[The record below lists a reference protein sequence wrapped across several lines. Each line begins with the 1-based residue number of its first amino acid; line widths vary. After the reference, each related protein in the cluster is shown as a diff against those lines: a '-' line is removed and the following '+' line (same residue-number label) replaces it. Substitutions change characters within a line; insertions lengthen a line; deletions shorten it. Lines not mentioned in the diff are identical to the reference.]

1 MKHLFLILVFL
12 LSIAAVKAQADWEN
26 PAVVAV
32 HKNDPKASFFP
43 FENNTKALLND
54 KGTSKNYLCLDGLWD
69 FCWKKGIRQRVNS
82 FYKIKVEEENWAP
95 IKVPSNW
102 ELQGYSY
109 PIYVNQSYAFQRK
122 NPPHIPNRSNEIGYY
137 RKTFK
142 LPIEWSKKQVM
153 IHFGAV
159 NSAFYLWVNGQK
171 VGYSQGSKTP
181 AEFDI
186 TDYVHN
192 GDNLIALEVFRWSDA
207 SYLQCQDFWRLS
219 GIERSVYL
227 YAQESTQIID
237 FEVHGKL
244 DTNYLKGIFELD
256 VQIKATE
263 KSYLRVALTD
273 QNGRVLYKEEK
284 PCKIVKNQTLS
295 FQKNEL
301 KVEHWSA
308 EQPHL
313 YQLLLTL
320 VDDNRIIL
328 QSSSCKVG
336 FRSSEIKKGQFKIN
350 GKAVYLKGVNLHEH
364 DERSGHVVSEALL
377 RKDLERMKQF
387 NINAIRTCH
396 YPQQERFYEL
406 CDSMGFYVVDEAN
419 IESHGM
425 GYGWASP
432 AKNPRWK
439 EAHWQRVWRMVERDK
454 NHPSVVI
461 WSLGNEA
468 GNGVNFLHAYDWLKK
483 RDNSRPV
490 QYEQA
495 HLKWRNSDIYAPMY
509 PNIEKVEKYA
519 QSKPT
524 KPLIMCEYA
533 HAMGNSTG
541 AFGDWWRMIE
551 KYDALQGGFIWDWV
565 DQGLLKKD
573 SSGNEFWAYGGDFGP
588 FSVPSAGNFC
598 LNGLLFPDRSPH
610 PGLYEVK
617 QAYQYV
623 GFDTVD
629 IHKGLISVCNKFSFV
644 DLSNFELLWSLTVN
658 GRLFHSG
665 VVEDLSTIKAGDCQ
679 VLQILWQLPDLNQAE
694 EVYLDLQIKG
704 KRLSAV
710 SKIGHLMAKAQ
721 FKLNE
726 GFACYKAKNLKRR
739 LSATIAADTLSI
751 QVGKSLIRFNQQSGE
766 LFSWKQSSK
775 ELIKKGFAP
784 NFWRGMT
791 DNDYGNFLLL
801 RGGNWKRASQKEKAS
816 SVRIIHQ
823 NQDSVQLKV
832 NYKLGLNGRYSILYT
847 IYKDARLKVSA
858 VLKRGF
864 VRLSELPRV
873 GLKMQ
878 LPPSYRFLK
887 WFGRGPFENY
897 QDRKDAAH
905 VGLYKSTVAK
915 QYVPY
920 IRPQE
925 NGYKTDVRWLELT
938 DADGHGFLFQ
948 GKQQFFC
955 FSALPYLDEDFQASV
970 RALGWA
976 NAQNQHYSDLK
987 ARPITALNIDLKQQ
1001 GLGGDD
1007 SWWTKPHKPYRL
1019 NERVYSY
1026 QFWMQAIQP

>member
-1 MKHLFLILVFL
+1 M
-12 LSIAAVKAQADWEN
+12 
-26 PAVVAV
+26 
-32 HKNDPKASFFP
+32 
-43 FENNTKALLND
+43 
-54 KGTSKNYLCLDGLWD
+54 
-69 FCWKKGIRQRVNS
+69 
-82 FYKIKVEEENWAP
+82 
-95 IKVPSNW
+95 
-102 ELQGYSY
+102 
-109 PIYVNQSYAFQRK
+109 
-122 NPPHIPNRSNEIGYY
+122 
-137 RKTFK
+137 
-142 LPIEWSKKQVM
+142 
-153 IHFGAV
+153 
-159 NSAFYLWVNGQK
+159 
-171 VGYSQGSKTP
+171 
-181 AEFDI
+181 
-186 TDYVHN
+186 
-192 GDNLIALEVFRWSDA
+192 
-207 SYLQCQDFWRLS
+207 
-219 GIERSVYL
+219 
-227 YAQESTQIID
+227 
-237 FEVHGKL
+237 
-244 DTNYLKGIFELD
+244 
-256 VQIKATE
+256 
-263 KSYLRVALTD
+263 
-273 QNGRVLYKEEK
+273 
-284 PCKIVKNQTLS
+284 
-295 FQKNEL
+295 
-301 KVEHWSA
+301 
-308 EQPHL
+308 
-313 YQLLLTL
+313 
-320 VDDNRIIL
+320 
-328 QSSSCKVG
+328 
-336 FRSSEIKKGQFKIN
+336 
-350 GKAVYLKGVNLHEH
+350 
-364 DERSGHVVSEALL
+364 
-377 RKDLERMKQF
+377 
-387 NINAIRTCH
+387 
-396 YPQQERFYEL
+396 
-406 CDSMGFYVVDEAN
+406 
-419 IESHGM
+419 
-425 GYGWASP
+425 
-432 AKNPRWK
+432 
-439 EAHWQRVWRMVERDK
+439 
-454 NHPSVVI
+454 
-461 WSLGNEA
+461 
-468 GNGVNFLHAYDWLKK
+468 
-483 RDNSRPV
+483 
-490 QYEQA
+490 
-495 HLKWRNSDIYAPMY
+495 
-509 PNIEKVEKYA
+509 
-519 QSKPT
+519 
-524 KPLIMCEYA
+524 
-533 HAMGNSTG
+533 
-541 AFGDWWRMIE
+541 
-551 KYDALQGGFIWDWV
+551 
-565 DQGLLKKD
+565 
-573 SSGNEFWAYGGDFGP
+573 
-588 FSVPSAGNFC
+588 
-598 LNGLLFPDRSPH
+598 
-610 PGLYEVK
+610 
-617 QAYQYV
+617 
-623 GFDTVD
+623 
-629 IHKGLISVCNKFSFV
+629 
-644 DLSNFELLWSLTVN
+644 
-658 GRLFHSG
+658 
-665 VVEDLSTIKAGDCQ
+665 
-679 VLQILWQLPDLNQAE
+679 LQILWQLPDLNQAE